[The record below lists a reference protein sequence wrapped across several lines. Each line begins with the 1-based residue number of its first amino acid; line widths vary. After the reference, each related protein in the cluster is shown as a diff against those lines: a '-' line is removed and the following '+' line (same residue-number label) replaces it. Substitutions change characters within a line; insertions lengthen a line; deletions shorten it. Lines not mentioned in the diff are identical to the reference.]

1 MGRDPCAGLVVS
13 KIERRDRPLGSVEFM
28 ASREPSDGTNG
39 FRNTVAGTAAAWYP
53 EIIRRHGRCLMGKD
67 DVREALAELMENL
80 GVLGLFMLKE
90 VRTLLQK
97 SWGSSREEF
106 MASLDK
112 VVRNMKQTGKWA
124 AEDVERT
131 ASRIRQSWEIFDQ
144 QKDQDWDTFLAEVK
158 KRLDTIG
165 DVTRETFDLAV
176 NQAKETLDKQWTAMG
191 RLGEDQLKALQ
202 EQSESMATLFKQQ
215 WGVFRDNLEKTSK
228 KIDRAVEA
236 AWEELKKKD

>member
-1 MGRDPCAGLVVS
+1 MS
-13 KIERRDRPLGSVEFM
+13 K
-28 ASREPSDGTNG
+28 TN
-39 FRNTVAGTAAAWYP
+39 
-53 EIIRRHGRCLMGKD
+53 
-67 DVREALAELMENL
+67 DVREAIAELMENL
-80 GVLGLFMLKE
+80 GTIGLFMLKE
-90 VRTLLQK
+90 VRSLLNK

-112 VVRNMKQTGKWA
+112 VARNMKQSGKWA

-131 ASRIRQSWEIFDQ
+131 ASRIRQSWEIFDT
-144 QKDQDWDTFLAEVK
+144 QKDRDWDTFLSEIK

-176 NQAKETLDKQWTAMG
+176 NQAKDTLDKQWTAMG
-191 RLGEDQLKALQ
+191 RLGEDQLKALRD
-202 EQSESMATLFKQQ
+202 QSEQMANTFKEQ
-215 WGVFRDNLEKTSK
+215 WGVIREQLEKTGK

>member
-1 MGRDPCAGLVVS
+1 
-13 KIERRDRPLGSVEFM
+13 
-28 ASREPSDGTNG
+28 
-39 FRNTVAGTAAAWYP
+39 
-53 EIIRRHGRCLMGKD
+53 MGKD

-80 GVLGLFMLKE
+80 GVVGMFMLKE
-90 VRTLLQK
+90 VRSLLKK

-112 VVRNMKQTGKWA
+112 VVRNMKQSGKWA
-124 AEDVERT
+124 AEDIERT

-144 QKDQDWDTFLAEVK
+144 QKDRDWDTFLSEVK

-165 DVTRETFDLAV
+165 DVTKETFDLAV
-176 NQAKETLDKQWTAMG
+176 NQAKETLDRQWTAMG

-202 EQSESMATLFKQQ
+202 EQSENMANLFKQQ
-215 WGVFRDNLEKTSK
+215 WGVFRESLEKTSK